1 MKRTHNLTENLLK
14 QFDKELRAI
23 VMYDLKQFKLSK
35 ANIFGSNSGNNQD
48 KDLLVAWSIYIFSS
62 TYEKKSL
69 ANSRAL
75 FVF

>member
-48 KDLLVAWSIYIFSS
+48 KDLLVA
-62 TYEKKSL
+62 
-69 ANSRAL
+69 
-75 FVF
+75 